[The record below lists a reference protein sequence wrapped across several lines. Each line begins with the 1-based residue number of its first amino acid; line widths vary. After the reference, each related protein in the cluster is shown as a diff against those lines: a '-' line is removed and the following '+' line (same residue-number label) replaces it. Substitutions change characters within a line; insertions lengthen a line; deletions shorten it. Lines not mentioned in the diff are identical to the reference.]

1 MLNACEKFES
11 CVGVSLS
18 SSCSA
23 EQQPMLHIQTHT
35 CWRHH
40 QLSCLAL
47 IIHHDQHESFRDS
60 IVYQLFRNQIS
71 VFRVI
76 SSTLPWPLYP
86 RRKIVTFPL
95 GVFHCYCGY
104 LNICQH
110 QNKIFPTMQYSNMT
124 SEILHGCVNYQF
136 SWSVRSCTLMKGPEP
151 ISFVY
156 NIWVVVEM
164 MLVSVP
170 CSASPLS
177 TICYNSITVYLPRY
191 TVRLVTL
198 HHQSV
203 SPI

>member
-18 SSCSA
+18 SSCSG

-110 QNKIFPTMQYSNMT
+110 QKQDISNHAILLHDIRDSTWLCKLSIFMECQELYSNEG
-124 SEILHGCVNYQF
+124 SGANQFCLQHLGCCRDDVSQC
-136 SWSVRSCTLMKGPEP
+136 SLLCISSV
-151 ISFVY
+151 
-156 NIWVVVEM
+156 
-164 MLVSVP
+164 
-170 CSASPLS
+170 
-177 TICYNSITVYLPRY
+177 
-191 TVRLVTL
+191 
-198 HHQSV
+198 HHLL
-203 SPI
+203 